1 MRNVYLLVFLL
12 ASLTMQGQNI
22 EKLQKKVASGDT
34 KAMIELAFHYE
45 DGYGVT
51 ADSARALELYRQ
63 AERLG
68 DKDALGHLSRYSLF
82 YSALGHDSVE
92 CYRQAQ
98 ASADSGSSY
107 GIYRLAVCYL
117 DGIGVQRD
125 RHRAHQLID
134 QAMTKGCV
142 EAYCLAGHS
151 YIYGCNGYPHDIEQG
166 AKLMRKVPDNFRF
179 GDKSELLAIYSSMHN
194 DVKGAVKILERGVAL
209 GQLDARMEY
218 ARYRFWGI
226 GMPEDEHT
234 AIKEIQQIQAQVPG
248 YFVAL
253 MMEADMRVNA
263 KDTTLRD
270 RHRILSLYEQAA
282 STRFPLGYC
291 RIGDS
296 YIFGTFTPV
305 DTTMALIYWRLGVRN
320 RDANSMMR
328 MAQYYQMKD
337 NIDSVRYY
345 ALMAYDLELC
355 EAAGLLAQ
363 ITYDENP
370 EHALAYGL
378 QAADW
383 GDESYRMTTG
393 DIYAYQGDTSRALE
407 CYDRAIHNAYYDAYL
422 GKAAIAESRQG
433 MKASLKLLEEGGKK
447 GSTRCN
453 FALGRYYEEEEDY
466 KKAAHYYE
474 QSGEAKADFRLASM
488 LLNNQY
494 GSGNDDDKARAV
506 ALLRRA
512 AQAGD
517 RDGMYWLGFTFQQG
531 ELVERN
537 LDSALYWF
545 NILAENGDGKA
556 LMQMAIA
563 YEHGRGVKADTA
575 LAMDY
580 YRRAGEAGYSDGYA
594 YLGDFYRTGTS
605 TVNIDSA
612 KAFEYYQ
619 MAAAINEDNAA
630 GLYYVGDSYLHGI
643 GVMKDTV
650 AALPYF
656 QAAAAKGSYTS
667 MSVIGNYYNYGWGG
681 VQRNGDT
688 ALYYYYEASKGN
700 DPTGEYMIGQW
711 LYDRGNSE
719 KALGFLASASNHG
732 NIDARVTYAHAL
744 LNGNGIQAD
753 PTTAA
758 KILNNVASV
767 DRGGRAYMMLSI
779 MYLNGVGVPIDTAA
793 AISCMDTSILFGN
806 SLAMRYMGDLYAN
819 GIGMPR
825 DTVAAVQWY
834 ERSAKAGNISSMLKL
849 ATCYKNGELAPKNPK
864 RAAELLQQA
873 TDRGNLEAQ
882 CRLGLCYEE
891 GEGVILNSRKAY
903 NLYLDAAE
911 RGSAYGMYLTGMCY
925 IDGIYVQEDKEQ
937 AARWFLKGAE
947 AGNITC
953 CYIVGQ
959 MYADGDGLK
968 KNKKEAKR
976 WLIIAAENGLEP
988 AKQRL
993 SEL

>member
-1 MRNVYLLVFLL
+1 MKKVYLLVLLL
-12 ASLTMQGQNI
+12 ATLTMQGQNV
-22 EKLQKKVASGDT
+22 EKLQKKVAAGDT
-34 KAMIELAFHYE
+34 RAMIELAFHYE

-68 DKDALGHLSRYSLF
+68 DKDALGHLSRYSLY

-92 CYRQAQ
+92 CCRQAQ
-98 ASADSGSSY
+98 ASADAGSPY
-107 GIYRLAVCYL
+107 GIYRLGVCYL
-117 DGIGVQRD
+117 SGIGVQRD
-125 RHRAHQLID
+125 RQRGRQLVD
-134 QAMTKGCV
+134 QAMAKGCG
-142 EAYCLAGHS
+142 EAYCLAGRS
-151 YIYGCNGYPHDIEQG
+151 YMYGSNGYARDIEQG
-166 AKLMRKVPDNFRF
+166 AKLLRKIPDNFHL
-179 GDKSELLAIYSSMHN
+179 GEKSELLAVYSLLHN
-194 DVKGAVKILERGVAL
+194 DVKSAVKILEYGVAL
-209 GQLDARMEY
+209 GQIEARMEY
-218 ARYRFWGI
+218 ARYRFGGI

-234 AIKEIQQIQAQVPG
+234 AIKEIRQIQAQVPG
-248 YFVAL
+248 YAVAL
-253 MMEADMRVNA
+253 MMEADMRVSA
-263 KDTTLRD
+263 KDTTLCD
-270 RHRILSLYEQAA
+270 RQRIRSLYEQAA
-282 STRFPLGYC
+282 SKRFLPGYC

-305 DTTMALIYWRLGVRN
+305 DTSKALSYWRRGVRN
-320 RDANSMMR
+320 SDANSMMR
-328 MAQYYQMKD
+328 MAQYYQMKG
-337 NIDSVRYY
+337 NLDSVRYY
-345 ALMAYDLELC
+345 ALMAYDLESD

-370 EHALAYGL
+370 EQALAYGL

-383 GDESYRMTTG
+383 GDESYRVITG
-393 DIYAYQGDTSRALE
+393 DIYAYQGDTTRALK

-422 GKAAIAESRQG
+422 GKAAIAEGRQG
-433 MKASLKLLEEGGKK
+433 RKASIKLLEEGGKK
-447 GSTRCN
+447 GSTRCY
-453 FALGRYYEEEEDY
+453 FALGRNYEDEEDY

-474 QSGEAKADFRLASM
+474 QSGEAQADFRMASM
-488 LLNNQY
+488 LINNQF
-494 GSGNDDDKARAV
+494 GSGNDADKARAV
-506 ALLRRA
+506 TLLRRA

-517 RDGMYWLGFTFQQG
+517 NDGMYWLGFTFQQG

-563 YEHGRGVKADTA
+563 YEHGRGVEADTA

-580 YRRAGEAGYSDGYA
+580 YRRAGEAGYGDGYA
-594 YLGDFYRTGTS
+594 YLGDFYRSGTT
-605 TVNIDSA
+605 TVKPDSA
-612 KAFEYYQ
+612 RAFEYYQ
-619 MAAAINEDNAA
+619 MAAAVDEDNAA
-630 GLYYVGDSYLHGI
+630 GLYYVGDSYLRGI
-643 GVMKDTV
+643 GVKKDTV

-688 ALYYYYEASKGN
+688 ALSYYYEASKGN

-711 LYDRGNSE
+711 LYDRGDSE
-719 KALGFLASASNHG
+719 KALEFLVSAANHG
-732 NIDARVTYAHAL
+732 NVDAHVTYAHAL

-767 DRGGRAYMMLSI
+767 DSVGRAYLMLAG
-779 MYLNGVGVPIDTAA
+779 MYLIGVGVPLDTAA
-793 AISCMDTSILFGN
+793 AIHCMDTSILLGN
-806 SLAMRYMGDLYAN
+806 SLAMRYMGDICAN

-834 ERSAKAGNISSMLKL
+834 ERSAAAGNISSMLKL

-882 CRLGLCYEE
+882 CRLGICYEE